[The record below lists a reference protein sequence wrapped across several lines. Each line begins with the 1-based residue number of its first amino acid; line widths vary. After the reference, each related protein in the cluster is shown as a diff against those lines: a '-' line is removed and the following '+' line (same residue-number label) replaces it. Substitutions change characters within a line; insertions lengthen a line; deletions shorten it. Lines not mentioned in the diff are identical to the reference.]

1 MKLSYSTTIHRCTR
15 CRRPRS
21 GFLPSGPLPYPLG
34 TMGTNDTCF
43 TCQGGSFSHQKG
55 SQDCLS
61 YDTLV
66 YNGEGAKGWIPGP
79 NGAVFCSQK
88 PVPAWNDYYLQGG
101 CCAEVQA
108 LQEQLDSEHAFAL
121 LVVGVFFWVLACCS
135 SIC

>member
-1 MKLSYSTTIHRCTR
+1 
-15 CRRPRS
+15 
-21 GFLPSGPLPYPLG
+21 
-34 TMGTNDTCF
+34 MGTNDTCF

-79 NGAVFCSQK
+79 DGAVFCSQK

-121 LVVGVFFWVLACCS
+121 LVVGVFFGFGVLFFHLLEEVVVSNRWSINYS
-135 SIC
+135 SEIME